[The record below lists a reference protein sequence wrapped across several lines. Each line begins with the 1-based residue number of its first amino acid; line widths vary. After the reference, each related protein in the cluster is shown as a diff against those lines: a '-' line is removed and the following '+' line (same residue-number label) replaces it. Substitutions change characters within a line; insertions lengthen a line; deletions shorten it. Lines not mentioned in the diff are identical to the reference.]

1 MVVLMNEHLMNEYIF
16 YWYCLKFKV
25 TSQVQETDEN
35 QKIDPQVRGYTHK
48 LKIRPDN
55 TLRMEVANNSQDV
68 VRILLKITYTSSGQ
82 IAYKTVFLQ
91 GEERKPLIQIE
102 ALATIEMVQIGPVD
116 GQIYDSTNKKCVF
129 IVSSA

>member
-1 MVVLMNEHLMNEYIF
+1 MNEYIF
-16 YWYCLKFKV
+16 YWYYLEFKV
-25 TSQVQETDEN
+25 TSQDQEKHEN
-35 QKIDPQVRGYTHK
+35 QKIDHEDSGYRHK
-48 LKIRPDN
+48 LRIRPGN